1 MFLQARWSLI
11 LEGLIKSKIKCY
23 TRVFAFTYSGSRI
36 QHMPTFPHQYVPLQ
50 PARRAFCR
58 AVALLSGAVGLGAAL
73 ITSPAQAQPSYT
85 ITTPQ
90 IQDALAE
97 KLPRRYRLGGLLNL
111 EVQVPAL
118 RLLSAQ
124 NRINAVLP
132 VVASGLAVS
141 DGARDASGSLDVDF
155 GLRYEP
161 SDRTLRA
168 QQIHVNSLRIDGLRS
183 SASEM
188 LNAYA
193 QQLATQS
200 LGEVVLHTLRPQDLA
215 LADGLGMQP
224 GPITVTE
231 RGLRVDFVQK
241 PMP

>member
-1 MFLQARWSLI
+1 MTTT
-11 LEGLIKSKIKCY
+11 KCY
-23 TRVFAFTYSGSRI
+23 VLNSPTPARAAENPR
-36 QHMPTFPHQYVPLQ
+36 MPISSFQTGPVQ

-73 ITSPAQAQPSYT
+73 ITPPAQAQPSYT

-118 RLLSAQ
+118 RLLPAQ

>member
-1 MFLQARWSLI
+1 
-11 LEGLIKSKIKCY
+11 
-23 TRVFAFTYSGSRI
+23 
-36 QHMPTFPHQYVPLQ
+36 MPTPPRLSVSMSLP
-50 PARRAFCR
+50 PPPSRRAFCR
-58 AVALLSGAVGLGAAL
+58 TLGILSGAVGLGALLVAP
-73 ITSPAQAQPSYT
+73 PAQAQPAYT

-90 IQDALAE
+90 IEEALAE

-118 RLLSAQ
+118 RLLPAQ

-141 DGARDASGSLDVDF
+141 EGARDAAGSLDVDF
-155 GLRYEP
+155 ALRYEP

-168 QQIHVNSLRIDGLRS
+168 QQIHVNALRIDGLRS
-183 SASEM
+183 AAAEM
-188 LNAYA
+188 LNGYA

-231 RGLRVDFVQK
+231 RGLRVEFVRK
-241 PMP
+241 PVP

>member
-1 MFLQARWSLI
+1 MSPR
-11 LEGLIKSKIKCY
+11 
-23 TRVFAFTYSGSRI
+23 
-36 QHMPTFPHQYVPLQ
+36 Q
-50 PARRAFCR
+50 PAPAQPSRRAFCR
-58 AVALLSGAVGLGAAL
+58 TVALASGAFGLGAVLVAP
-73 ITSPAQAQPSYT
+73 PAQAQPAYT

-90 IQDALAE
+90 IQEALAE

-118 RLLSAQ
+118 RLLPAQ

-141 DGARDASGSLDVDF
+141 DGTRDAAGSLDVDF
-155 GLRYEP
+155 ALRYEP

-168 QQIHVNSLRIDGLRS
+168 QQIHVNALRIDGLRS
-183 SASEM
+183 SAAEM
-188 LNAYA
+188 LNGYA

-231 RGLRVDFVQK
+231 RGLRVEFMRK
-241 PMP
+241 PVP

>member
-1 MFLQARWSLI
+1 
-11 LEGLIKSKIKCY
+11 
-23 TRVFAFTYSGSRI
+23 
-36 QHMPTFPHQYVPLQ
+36 MPTPPRLSVSMSLP
-50 PARRAFCR
+50 PPPSRRAFCR
-58 AVALLSGAVGLGAAL
+58 TLGILSGAVGLGALLVAP
-73 ITSPAQAQPSYT
+73 PAQAQPAYT

-90 IQDALAE
+90 IEEALAE

-118 RLLSAQ
+118 RLLPAQ

-141 DGARDASGSLDVDF
+141 EGARDAAGSLDVDF

-168 QQIHVNSLRIDGLRS
+168 QQIHVNALRIDGLRS
-183 SASEM
+183 AAAEM
-188 LNAYA
+188 LNGYA

-224 GPITVTE
+224 GPIKVTE
-231 RGLRVDFVQK
+231 RGLRVEFVRK
-241 PMP
+241 PVP

>member
-1 MFLQARWSLI
+1 
-11 LEGLIKSKIKCY
+11 
-23 TRVFAFTYSGSRI
+23 
-36 QHMPTFPHQYVPLQ
+36 MPTPPRLSASISRS
-50 PARRAFCR
+50 PPPSRRAFCR
-58 AVALLSGAVGLGAAL
+58 TLGILSGAVGLGALLVAP
-73 ITSPAQAQPSYT
+73 PAQAQPAYT
-85 ITTPQ
+85 ITTLQ
-90 IQDALAE
+90 IEEALAE

-118 RLLSAQ
+118 RLLPAQ

-141 DGARDASGSLDVDF
+141 EGARDAAGSLDVDF

-168 QQIHVNSLRIDGLRS
+168 QQIHVNALRIDGLRS
-183 SASEM
+183 AAAEM
-188 LNAYA
+188 LNGYA

-231 RGLRVDFVQK
+231 RGLRVEFVRK
-241 PMP
+241 PVP

>member
-1 MFLQARWSLI
+1 
-11 LEGLIKSKIKCY
+11 
-23 TRVFAFTYSGSRI
+23 
-36 QHMPTFPHQYVPLQ
+36 MPTPPRLSASISRS
-50 PARRAFCR
+50 PPPSRRAFCR
-58 AVALLSGAVGLGAAL
+58 TLGILSGAVGLGALLVAP
-73 ITSPAQAQPSYT
+73 PAQAQPAYT

-90 IQDALAE
+90 IEEALAE

-118 RLLSAQ
+118 RLLPAQ

-141 DGARDASGSLDVDF
+141 EGARDAAGSLDVDF
-155 GLRYEP
+155 ALRYEP

-168 QQIHVNSLRIDGLRS
+168 QQIHVNALRIDGLRS
-183 SASEM
+183 AAAEM
-188 LNAYA
+188 LNGYA

-231 RGLRVDFVQK
+231 RGLRVEFVRK
-241 PMP
+241 PVP